1 MSGKSVVGD
10 LKETQ
15 AAKEHAFTVVGAD
28 GTVTKKTGTRRKVGA
43 GGRAALV
50 EMFKRAVEDRTG
62 QTGEE
67 EPAGEVPAAA

>member
-1 MSGKSVVGD
+1 MAGQSVAGN
-10 LKETQ
+10 LKETEP
-15 AAKEHAFTVVGAD
+15 AKEHAFTVVGAD
-28 GTVTKKTGTRRKVGA
+28 GSVTKKTGTRRKVGA

-67 EPAGEVPAAA
+67 PAGEVPAAE